1 MVVERSMLNLYK
13 LEIFYIA
20 SLSGSFSAAAEQ
32 LYMTQSAVSQHIQ
45 ELEASLGVKL
55 FKRGPRGVSLT
66 TQGQTLFDY
75 AERLLALVAEAE
87 NKVTDVTNLSEGKT
101 NIGATPTIG
110 IYLVPEWLQSFRKQ
124 YRNLTVSLATAITDV
139 IIRDIQTLKLELA
152 FIEGEIETIDY
163 SDIQAITLQT
173 IPWYVVVAPNHPWW
187 SQDSISIEMLNQC
200 GFVMRQKGSHT
211 RTWIDNLFEHHAIN
225 PRITA
230 EFDNPES
237 IKQALHSGDNVTI
250 LPRYT
255 LRREIESNQLH
266 LLAIEDAN
274 TSRDLKLIWSKKRP
288 FSPISYAFIEY
299 MKTHYPIIEQIL

>member
-1 MVVERSMLNLYK
+1 MVDTMLNLYK

-20 SLSGSFSAAAEQ
+20 SLRGSFSATAEQ

-55 FKRGPRGVSLT
+55 FKRGRRGVSLT
-66 TQGQTLFDY
+66 TQGQTLFEY

-110 IYLVPEWLQSFRKQ
+110 VYLVPEWLQSFRQQ
-124 YRNLTVSLATAITDV
+124 YQNLTVSLATAVTDV
-139 IIRDIQTLKLELA
+139 IIRDIQSLKLELG
-152 FIEGEIETIDY
+152 FIEGEIKTTDY
-163 SDIQAITLQT
+163 SDIQTLTLQT
-173 IPWYVVVAPNHPWW
+173 IEWYVVVAPNHPWW
-187 SQDSISIEMLNQC
+187 SKDSIPINMLNKC

-211 RTWIDNLFEHHAIN
+211 RRWIDNLFEHHKIA

-230 EFDNPES
+230 EFDNPQS

-250 LPRYT
+250 LPQYT
-255 LRREIESNQLH
+255 LQHEIESNQLR
-266 LLAIEDAN
+266 LITIEDVI
-274 TSRDLKLIWSKKRP
+274 TSRDLKLVWNIKRP
-288 FSPISYAFIEY
+288 FSPITYAFLKY
-299 MKTHYPIIEQIL
+299 MKTHYPSIEQIL